1 MTCNDYKDLLMG
13 YLDNELSDEQR
24 QRFEEHLAGCP
35 ECASELEEFRKLKTI
50 TDEVTLV
57 EPEDKMW
64 QEYWDGIYNRI
75 ERSVGWIVFSVAA
88 ILLIIYGGFKMI
100 EELIK
105 DPTVGMILKVGLLA
119 LIVGLAILF
128 VSVLRERL
136 YFWQRDRYKNVR
148 R

>member
-1 MTCNDYKDLLMG
+1 MTCHDYKDLMMG
-13 YLDNELSDEQR
+13 YLDNELSDEQKR
-24 QRFEEHLAGCP
+24 QFEEHLDGCS
-35 ECASELEEFRKLKTI
+35 ECTDELKEFRKLKAI

-57 EPEDKMW
+57 EPEDRMW

-75 ERSVGWIVFSVAA
+75 ERGLGWIIFSVAA
-88 ILLIIYGGFKMI
+88 ILMTIYGGFRAI

-105 DPTVGMILKVGLLA
+105 DPNVEIILKVGLLA
-119 LIVGLAILF
+119 LIAGLAILF

-136 YFWQRDRYKNVR
+136 YFWKRDRYKDVR

>member
-1 MTCNDYKDLLMG
+1 MTCHDYKDLMMG
-13 YLDNELSDEQR
+13 YLDNELSDEQKR
-24 QRFEEHLAGCP
+24 QFEEHLAGCS
-35 ECASELEEFRKLKTI
+35 ECKDELAEFKKLKAI

-57 EPEDKMW
+57 EPEDKIW
-64 QEYWDGIYNRI
+64 QDYWDGIYNRI

-88 ILLIIYGGFKMI
+88 ILLTIYGGFKLI
-100 EELIK
+100 EELIR
-105 DPTVGMILKVGLLA
+105 DETIGMLLKIGLLV

-136 YFWQRDRYKNVR
+136 YFWQRDRYRNVR